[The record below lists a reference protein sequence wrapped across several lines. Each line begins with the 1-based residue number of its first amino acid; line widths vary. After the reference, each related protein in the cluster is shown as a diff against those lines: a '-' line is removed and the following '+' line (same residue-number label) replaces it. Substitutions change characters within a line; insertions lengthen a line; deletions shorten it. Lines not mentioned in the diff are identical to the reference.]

1 VMTMGP
7 PQAEEALKEAMAMG
21 IDQGI
26 LLSDKRFA
34 GADTYATSYTLSLA
48 VQKLAPYDLILCGKQ
63 AIDGDTAQ
71 VGPGLAEHLDIPHLA
86 YVRKIEEIDQSKGIL
101 KAQRLMEDGY
111 EIIEV
116 NMPAL
121 LTVVKEINEPRL
133 PSLKGKMRARKAEI
147 PVWGVAD
154 LNRDE
159 TAVFGLSASP
169 TQVKNIFAPPSK
181 GKGEIFTGEADLITQ
196 TLVKRLKMQKIIS

>member
-1 VMTMGP
+1 
-7 PQAEEALKEAMAMG
+7 MG
-21 IDQGI
+21 IDQGV
-26 LLSDKRFA
+26 LLSDKKFA

-48 VQKLAPYDLILCGKQ
+48 IQKLAPYDLILCGKQ

-86 YVRKIEEIDQSKGIL
+86 YVRKIEEIDQSKGIM

-111 EIIEV
+111 EILEV
-116 NMPAL
+116 KLPAL

-133 PSLKGKMRARKAEI
+133 PSLEGKMRARKAEI

-154 LNRDE
+154 LNRAE
-159 TAVFGLSASP
+159 TTVFGLSASP
-169 TQVKNIFAPPSK
+169 TQVKTIFAPPSK
-181 GKGEIFTGEADLITQ
+181 AQGEIFTGEADLITQ
-196 TLVKRLKMQKIIS
+196 TLVDRLKMQKIIS